1 MSGIPLNSSIAKVL
15 CRRALALALFFA
27 LAGCVQMTPGYMR
40 AGAYDQARM
49 LYESGDLEGARS
61 KALEVESGS
70 PDFKAARSL
79 VGEINAVSAQL
90 SKRHMA
96 IADDYER
103 AGIYAKAVS
112 EYETALRYNPANT
125 FLKSRIAML
134 RDAMAEG
141 RRLDADKSEPRARR
155 TDKED
160 PEVEANNHYI
170 QGKLYLESYAYARAI
185 EEFST
190 VLKYVPAYMNT
201 KELLARSIK
210 ERDQAIDRHLKKG
223 IGFFQKEEMEKAIRE
238 WDMVLDLD
246 PVNKDALDYR
256 YRAEM
261 ILERLRKIR
270 EKAAVERP
278 L

>member
-1 MSGIPLNSSIAKVL
+1 MIAKAL
-15 CRRALALALFFA
+15 CRRALPLALLFA
-27 LAGCVQMTPGYMR
+27 LYGCVQLTPRYIQ
-40 AGAYDQARM
+40 AGPYDRARM
-49 LYESGDLEGARS
+49 LYESGELEEARR
-61 KALEVESGS
+61 KALEVEAGS
-70 PDFKAARSL
+70 PDFKAARNL

-96 IADDYER
+96 IADDYEK
-103 AGIYAKAVS
+103 AGIYSKAVS
-112 EYETALRYNPANT
+112 EYEIALRYNPANT
-125 FLKSRIAML
+125 FLKSRIAMIRNAA
-134 RDAMAEG
+134 RDGGRMDAE
-141 RRLDADKSEPRARR
+141 KPEPKARKA
-155 TDKED
+155 DKED
-160 PEVEANNHYI
+160 LEVEANNHYI

-210 ERDQAIDRHLKKG
+210 ERDQAVDRHLKKG

-238 WDMVLDLD
+238 WDMVLELD